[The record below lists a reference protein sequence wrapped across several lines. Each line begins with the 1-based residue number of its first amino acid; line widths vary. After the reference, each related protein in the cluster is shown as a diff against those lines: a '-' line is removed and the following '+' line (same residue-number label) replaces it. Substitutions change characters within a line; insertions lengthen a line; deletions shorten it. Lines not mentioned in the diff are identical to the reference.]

1 MAEGLRQQ
9 ILPYLLEISA
19 VGFLASGE
27 SCSSRRNEDGIEG
40 IEGIEEYFDAVELL
54 DPFDP
59 FIQRIGLT
67 LRECAMK

>member
-9 ILPYLLEISA
+9 MLPYLLEISA
-19 VGFLASGE
+19 VDFLASGE
-27 SCSSRRNEDGIEG
+27 SCSSRRNEDG